1 MRLAP
6 MSKTIALTAGLG
18 LASGLSL
25 STSVS
30 AGDLAFDGSK
40 VRVNL
45 SNKLNMLGQKVA
57 AAACNIDAGF
67 AVEDA
72 KEELVAAR
80 RDFQTIMNGLENGD
94 VVLGIPS
101 AERRAASLRSI
112 ANVKQAW
119 APIDAAVEDMLQ
131 DQNIDAAASTIA
143 SANMPLLEATGI
155 LASDIV
161 GQYSNPHEMTQS
173 DAMSL
178 RFAGRQRM
186 ISYQIS
192 KEVCGIATGTDAFG
206 EAATLQEQVNM
217 YGLSLDALTN
227 GMAAAGINPPPNELI
242 TKELTKVSEEWR
254 AEKASIETVLSGGA
268 TGGDQV
274 MAVRSLST
282 DLVKDMNNVVT
293 LYMLSSQ
300 KTDDV
305 YRVALNAYAE
315 NELSKWL
322 TNETL
327 IEAIKAQNVAHASL
341 GQDDIDALDQTWR
354 AEAKADGGDLINDL
368 IGRPASA
375 WLRDNQNAT
384 AGFVTEVF
392 AMDNLGLNVA
402 QSVVT
407 SDYWQGD
414 EAKWKQTYGNGSG
427 QMHVSEVELD
437 ESTGAYQTQVSL
449 PIHDPETDEMIGA
462 ITFGINIQSL
472 L

>member
-101 AERRAASLRSI
+101 AERRAASRRSI

-242 TKELTKVSEEWR
+242 TKELTMVSEEWR

>member
-354 AEAKADGGDLINDL
+354 AEAKADGGDLISDL

>member
-1 MRLAP
+1 
-6 MSKTIALTAGLG
+6 
-18 LASGLSL
+18 
-25 STSVS
+25 
-30 AGDLAFDGSK
+30 
-40 VRVNL
+40 
-45 SNKLNMLGQKVA
+45 
-57 AAACNIDAGF
+57 
-67 AVEDA
+67 
-72 KEELVAAR
+72 
-80 RDFQTIMNGLENGD
+80 
-94 VVLGIPS
+94 
-101 AERRAASLRSI
+101 
-112 ANVKQAW
+112 
-119 APIDAAVEDMLQ
+119 
-131 DQNIDAAASTIA
+131 
-143 SANMPLLEATGI
+143 
-155 LASDIV
+155 
-161 GQYSNPHEMTQS
+161 
-173 DAMSL
+173 
-178 RFAGRQRM
+178 
-186 ISYQIS
+186 
-192 KEVCGIATGTDAFG
+192 
-206 EAATLQEQVNM
+206 M

>member
-173 DAMSL
+173 DAMS
-178 RFAGRQRM
+178 RAGCC
-186 ISYQIS
+186 
-192 KEVCGIATGTDAFG
+192 K
-206 EAATLQEQVNM
+206 
-217 YGLSLDALTN
+217 
-227 GMAAAGINPPPNELI
+227 
-242 TKELTKVSEEWR
+242 
-254 AEKASIETVLSGGA
+254 
-268 TGGDQV
+268 
-274 MAVRSLST
+274 
-282 DLVKDMNNVVT
+282 
-293 LYMLSSQ
+293 
-300 KTDDV
+300 
-305 YRVALNAYAE
+305 
-315 NELSKWL
+315 
-322 TNETL
+322 
-327 IEAIKAQNVAHASL
+327 
-341 GQDDIDALDQTWR
+341 
-354 AEAKADGGDLINDL
+354 
-368 IGRPASA
+368 IGRA
-375 WLRDNQNAT
+375 
-384 AGFVTEVF
+384 
-392 AMDNLGLNVA
+392 
-402 QSVVT
+402 
-407 SDYWQGD
+407 
-414 EAKWKQTYGNGSG
+414 
-427 QMHVSEVELD
+427 HV
-437 ESTGAYQTQVSL
+437 
-449 PIHDPETDEMIGA
+449 
-462 ITFGINIQSL
+462 
-472 L
+472 